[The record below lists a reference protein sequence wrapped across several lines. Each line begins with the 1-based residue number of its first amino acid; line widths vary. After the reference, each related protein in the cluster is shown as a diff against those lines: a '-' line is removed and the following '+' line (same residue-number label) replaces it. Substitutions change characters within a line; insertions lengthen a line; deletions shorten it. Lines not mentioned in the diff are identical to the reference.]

1 MLIRSVDAVS
11 CSLRQA
17 HNYQRTRSG
26 MANSRTGVKAAL
38 PSRNIRQNARRN
50 RETIAK
56 LRPSMIET
64 KAVGTQPD
72 IASQPRGSLHQPP
85 LVSVVIP
92 AYNAA
97 SYITAT
103 LDSAF
108 AQTLSDYEI
117 IVVNDGSPDTPLLEE
132 ALQPYLGKIR
142 YIKQENRGP
151 SNARNTGIQASRGK
165 YVAFLDSDY
174 EHQKAQLDLLNTT
187 GDLGR
192 LFR

>member
-1 MLIRSVDAVS
+1 
-11 CSLRQA
+11 
-17 HNYQRTRSG
+17 

-38 PSRNIRQNARRN
+38 RSRNIRQNARRN

-85 LVSVVIP
+85 LVSIVIP

-97 SYITAT
+97 GYIPAT

-117 IVVNDGSPDTPLLEE
+117 IVVNDGSPDTPPLEQ
-132 ALQPYLGKIR
+132 ALQPYVGKIR
-142 YIKQENRGP
+142 YIKQGNPRPGE
-151 SNARNTGIQASRGK
+151 ARHTAMQASGCK
-165 YVAFLDSDY
+165 Y
-174 EHQKAQLDLLNTT
+174 
-187 GDLGR
+187 
-192 LFR
+192 